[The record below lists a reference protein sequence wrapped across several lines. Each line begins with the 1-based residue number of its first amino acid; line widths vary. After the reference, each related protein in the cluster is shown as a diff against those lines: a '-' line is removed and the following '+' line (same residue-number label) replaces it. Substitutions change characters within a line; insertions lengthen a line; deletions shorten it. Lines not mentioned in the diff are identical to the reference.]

1 MPRVILPPSRVIF
14 SRLFLLFVFFFFL
27 FEQPFGDVEKI
38 EFPVSPSDGIDRFF
52 FFFVVFFFFRRR
64 RRGRGGKKVTDAAEK
79 RSLSLLAKK
88 PRLFSSS
95 LLSCVLRQPS
105 KNWKNF
111 ARRHFVQRKLSVLS
125 GNRNN
130 TKRDEV
136 PHPLKESLNSE
147 TFSSPVFR
155 GTRFSSAFNDPIHI
169 HPILF
174 GHQNTR

>member
-105 KNWKNF
+105 KNWKSF
-111 ARRHFVQRKLSVLS
+111 ARRHFCAEETVCIQK
-125 GNRNN
+125 RNT

-136 PHPLKESLNSE
+136 PHPLRESLNSE
-147 TFSSPVFR
+147 ISSTVFR
-155 GTRFSSAFNDPIHI
+155 NFLCIFLLFGDPMYL
-169 HPILF
+169 HPILV

>member
-111 ARRHFVQRKLSVLS
+111 ARRHFCAEENCLFA
-125 GNRNN
+125 NRNN

-136 PHPLKESLNSE
+136 PHPLRESLNSE
-147 TFSSPVFR
+147 TSSAVFR
-155 GTRFSSAFNDPIHI
+155 NFLCIFLPFGDPMYL
-169 HPILF
+169 HPLLV

>member
-52 FFFVVFFFFRRR
+52 FFFVVFFFRR
-64 RRGRGGKKVTDAAEK
+64 RRGRGKKVTAAAEK
-79 RSLSLLAKK
+79 RLLSLLAKK
-88 PRLFSSS
+88 PRLFLS

-111 ARRHFVQRKLSVLS
+111 ARRHFCAEETEGHR
-125 GNRNN
+125 N

-147 TFSSPVFR
+147 TFFSTVFR
-155 GTRFSSAFNDPIHI
+155 GTC
-169 HPILF
+169 
-174 GHQNTR
+174 

>member
-1 MPRVILPPSRVIF
+1 MIFPPSRVIF

-27 FEQPFGDVEKI
+27 LFEPPFGDVEKI
-38 EFPVSPSDGIDRFF
+38 EFPVSPRDGIDRFF
-52 FFFVVFFFFRRR
+52 FFFVVFFFRRR
-64 RRGRGGKKVTDAAEK
+64 RRGRGGKKVTAAAEK
-79 RSLSLLAKK
+79 RSLSLAKK
-88 PRLFSSS
+88 PRLFSSL

-111 ARRHFVQRKLSVLS
+111 ARRHFCAEENCLFA
-125 GNRNN
+125 NRNN

-147 TFSSPVFR
+147 T
-155 GTRFSSAFNDPIHI
+155 SSAVLRNFLCIFLLFGDPMYL
-169 HPILF
+169 HPILV

>member
-64 RRGRGGKKVTDAAEK
+64 RRGRGGEKVTAAAEK
-79 RSLSLLAKK
+79 RSLSLAKK
-88 PRLFSSS
+88 PRLFSSL

-111 ARRHFVQRKLSVLS
+111 ARRHFCAEENCLFA
-125 GNRNN
+125 NRNN

-147 TFSSPVFR
+147 TSSAVFR
-155 GTRFSSAFNDPIHI
+155 GTSYVFFFCLVIPYISIHSW
-169 HPILF
+169 LD
-174 GHQNTR
+174 TK

>member
-14 SRLFLLFVFFFFL
+14 SRLFLLFVFFFFFL

-52 FFFVVFFFFRRR
+52 FFFVVFFF
-64 RRGRGGKKVTDAAEK
+64 RRGRGRGEKKVTPAAEK

-88 PRLFSSS
+88 PRLFWSS

-105 KNWKNF
+105 KNWKSF
-111 ARRHFVQRKLSVLS
+111 ARRHCCAEETVCLFEA
-125 GNRNN
+125 NRNT

-136 PHPLKESLNSE
+136 QHPLKESLNSE
-147 TFSSPVFR
+147 TSSTGFR
-155 GTRFSSAFNDPIHI
+155 NFLCIFLLFNDPMYL
-169 HPILF
+169 HPILV
-174 GHQNTR
+174 GHENTR